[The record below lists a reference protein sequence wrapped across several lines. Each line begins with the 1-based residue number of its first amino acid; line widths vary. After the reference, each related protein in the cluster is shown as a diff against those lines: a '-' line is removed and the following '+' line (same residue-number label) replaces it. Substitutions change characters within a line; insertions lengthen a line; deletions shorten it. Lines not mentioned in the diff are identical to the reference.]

1 MQTAETRHR
10 PPSVERLLRAVQ
22 ADLDGRDHDAVV
34 AAARDVVADERS
46 RLAAALQP
54 RGLDELGRTLVGR
67 LEGFDRRAGA
77 KPVIN
82 ATGVIIHT
90 NLGRARWPHA
100 AIEAATAAAA
110 SELFLELDPETGRR
124 GRRYREA
131 EDHLIALTGA
141 DDALV
146 VNNNAA
152 AVALA
157 VGLARRGVVA
167 VSRGELIEIGG
178 GVRIPDIVRRAG
190 ARLVE
195 VGTTNR
201 TRVADF
207 DEVLRDGRVRVV
219 LRVHRS
225 NFRLEGF
232 TEDPD
237 AEDLAHVAH
246 AHEAI
251 VVDDLGSGALLDTA
265 RYGLAH
271 EPMPHERVA
280 AGADI
285 VTFSGDKLVGGPQ
298 AGLIAGRR
306 DLVARL
312 RRDPMARAM
321 RPDKTT
327 LAAVAATLALYRAG
341 LATRDIPVW
350 REITASCADL
360 QARAEA
366 LVARLGDRVTVVEL
380 ESTVGGGSLPG
391 ETLPSF
397 GIAISDRAPDRLLAR
412 LRQGDLAVVGRIT
425 ADRVAL
431 DLRTVDPVAD
441 ESLAAAI
448 AAVL

>member
-1 MQTAETRHR
+1 
-10 PPSVERLLRAVQ
+10 
-22 ADLDGRDHDAVV
+22 
-34 AAARDVVADERS
+34 
-46 RLAAALQP
+46 
-54 RGLDELGRTLVGR
+54 
-67 LEGFDRRAGA
+67 
-77 KPVIN
+77 
-82 ATGVIIHT
+82 
-90 NLGRARWPHA
+90 
-100 AIEAATAAAA
+100 
-110 SELFLELDPETGRR
+110 
-124 GRRYREA
+124 
-131 EDHLIALTGA
+131 
-141 DDALV
+141 
-146 VNNNAA
+146 
-152 AVALA
+152 
-157 VGLARRGVVA
+157 
-167 VSRGELIEIGG
+167 
-178 GVRIPDIVRRAG
+178 
-190 ARLVE
+190 
-195 VGTTNR
+195 
-201 TRVADF
+201 
-207 DEVLRDGRVRVV
+207 
-219 LRVHRS
+219 
-225 NFRLEGF
+225 
-232 TEDPD
+232 
-237 AEDLAHVAH
+237 
-246 AHEAI
+246 
-251 VVDDLGSGALLDTA
+251 
-265 RYGLAH
+265 
-271 EPMPHERVA
+271 MPHERVA